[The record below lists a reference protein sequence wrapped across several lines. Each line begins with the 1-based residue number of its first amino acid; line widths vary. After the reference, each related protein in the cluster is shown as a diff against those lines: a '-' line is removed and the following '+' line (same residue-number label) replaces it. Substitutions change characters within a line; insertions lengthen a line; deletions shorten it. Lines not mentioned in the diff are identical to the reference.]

1 MEIEDRIAFLK
12 MSHSFSL
19 KAVFGLVF
27 LQSLCRDNT
36 DKYLSL
42 MRNCFVTRTLSVWSK
57 IFKIEEKNVNFLHFC
72 HFFLHSERLDL
83 RGFEKKGW
91 VSSAAFT
98 FCNSGIIRL
107 QKIFA

>member
-57 IFKIEEKNVNFLHFC
+57 IFKIEEKTVNFLHFC

-83 RGFEKKGW
+83 RGFERKRLGQL
-91 VSSAAFT
+91 
-98 FCNSGIIRL
+98 SGFHFFVNRE
-107 QKIFA
+107 

>member
-42 MRNCFVTRTLSVWSK
+42 MRKL
-57 IFKIEEKNVNFLHFC
+57 LC
-72 HFFLHSERLDL
+72 HTHTKCLEQDL
-83 RGFEKKGW
+83 Q
-91 VSSAAFT
+91 
-98 FCNSGIIRL
+98 N
-107 QKIFA
+107 